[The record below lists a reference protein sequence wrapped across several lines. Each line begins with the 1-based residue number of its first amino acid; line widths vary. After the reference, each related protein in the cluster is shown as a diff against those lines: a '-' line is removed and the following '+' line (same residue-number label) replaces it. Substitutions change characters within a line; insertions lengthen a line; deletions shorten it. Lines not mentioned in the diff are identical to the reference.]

1 MPVGPN
7 FWCKC
12 LWVHMCQFVLAF
24 VMEAGG
30 EKKKY
35 FENISLKMPSVF
47 FYRALV
53 LIPSYCWLTEGYT
66 DSAAEVDV
74 AVLAG

>member
-1 MPVGPN
+1 MFVGAHVSVRP
-7 FWCKC
+7 CIC
-12 LWVHMCQFVLAF
+12 D
-24 VMEAGG
+24 GG
-30 EKKKY
+30 WRGKKKY